1 MALARQ
7 NITFGD
13 ATSGSVAHPLP
24 AIEATPR
31 PSHQPRPRKARGN
44 WAGLI
49 LGGFGWVL
57 VVALSLFTVQRNTL
71 VQTEL
76 SAVASLKSELAR
88 EERLIQERSTKL
100 ADASSLT
107 KVTEWAA
114 AHGMVQPQQIKTVA
128 ADPTAVVAAPAPAPV
143 QVAAAESGGIFGALK
158 SYFTRMTAGLP
169 TPGR

>member
-1 MALARQ
+1 MSLARQ
-7 NITFGD
+7 ITAIGD
-13 ATSGSVAHPLP
+13 ATSGSVARPLP
-24 AIEATPR
+24 TALSTPR
-31 PSHQPRPRKARGN
+31 PAVRPQQKKGRKN
-44 WAGLI
+44 WARLM
-49 LGGFGWVL
+49 LGGLGWAL

-76 SAVASLKSELAR
+76 AAVASLKSDLAR

-107 KVTEWAA
+107 KVTEWAL
-114 AHGMVQPQQIKTVA
+114 AHGMVQPQHVKTVA
-128 ADPTAVVAAPAPAPV
+128 ADPTAVVTAQEPAPV
-143 QVAAAESGGIFGALK
+143 QVAAEPRGFFGAVR